1 MDGSLEV
8 LEWLVSEGASGHA
21 CTNEG
26 STPMFLACRGGHT
39 EVAKYL
45 RAKLACARLVDPG
58 ESASAAPRT
67 VLSEVLERRHQHL
80 HESVAADL
88 ADHFHFV
95 PRLPNVHVSPVERGR
110 EEMRRQ
116 MKNRV

>member
-1 MDGSLEV
+1 MRRELWRGEARTAKLGRRATTS
-8 LEWLVSEGASGHA
+8 GAA
-21 CTNEG
+21 CE
-26 STPMFLACRGGHT
+26 ADI
-39 EVAKYL
+39 
-45 RAKLACARLVDPG
+45 AKLACARLVDPG